1 MKYKM
6 FNLNCKSSYYKM
18 NNYEDDFDNNEW
30 NNDDIVNFDD
40 FIPINDDYNNEYGYN
55 RKYSFPQK
63 KGFVF
68 TQNKYK

>member
-1 MKYKM
+1 MDKM
-6 FNLNCKSSYYKM
+6 FNLNCKSSYCKM